1 MTIGLFI
8 VESSVGITMVEQM
21 KDFLSSFGLLNKVI
35 AFVKYV
41 DTNLGMMTTTLK
53 SIISCDL
60 LDLPIPFVWM
70 CGGHAISKVA

>member
-8 VESSVGITMVEQM
+8 VESSVCIIMLEQM

-35 AFVKYV
+35 TFVKYK

-60 LDLPIPFVWM
+60 LDLPTPFVWM
-70 CGGHAISKVA
+70 YGGHAMSKLA

>member
-1 MTIGLFI
+1 MTIWLFI
-8 VESSVGITMVEQM
+8 VESSVGTTMVEQM

-53 SIISCDL
+53 SIISCNL
-60 LDLPIPFVWM
+60 LNLPTPFVLM
-70 CGGHAISKVA
+70 CGGHVMSKVD